1 MTRAEQLVFCKKCKN
16 RHLDFDKG
24 LLCKLTMKEADFEEE
39 CSDYELDPT
48 STYIPKLKHSI
59 RPNSER
65 AKAAE
70 YLIWA
75 LLIFGL
81 ISLGSSYLQY
91 DLLVRLQEG
100 FPVSDHQLE
109 MNDLR
114 EGGIGIMTLAL
125 YITSVVTFIR
135 WFRRAYFNLHSR
147 TVTPLY
153 DEGWAAGAWF
163 VPILN
168 LFRPY
173 KIMQEIDEETS
184 LLISKR
190 TQEPV
195 KKDNVLIGS
204 WWALWIIAGIV
215 GRYIFRIGL
224 RAETLED
231 LMQSTKADMVGI
243 LIDTPLAILA
253 ILVIRAVSKKE
264 LQLEA
269 LEKKEALNS

>member
-1 MTRAEQLVFCKKCKN
+1 
-16 RHLDFDKG
+16 
-24 LLCKLTMKEADFEEE
+24 MKEADFENE
-39 CSDYELDPT
+39 CPDYELDPT

>member
-1 MTRAEQLVFCKKCKN
+1 
-16 RHLDFDKG
+16 
-24 LLCKLTMKEADFEEE
+24 
-39 CSDYELDPT
+39 
-48 STYIPKLKHSI
+48 
-59 RPNSER
+59 
-65 AKAAE
+65 
-70 YLIWA
+70 
-75 LLIFGL
+75 
-81 ISLGSSYLQY
+81 
-91 DLLVRLQEG
+91 
-100 FPVSDHQLE
+100 
-109 MNDLR
+109 
-114 EGGIGIMTLAL
+114 MTLAL